1 MEATKLKLTVAN
13 CIDSLKPELIELSL
27 KIHDNPETGFQEFKA
42 MGWLTAYLKGKGF
55 AVEHNIGGLE
65 TAFKASCGKGSP
77 VIAFIAEY
85 DALPGLGHACGHNI
99 IAAASL
105 GAGIASKLAVENSSG
120 TILVIGT
127 PAEELHG
134 GKIML
139 AEKGIFKGIDAA
151 LMVHPGT
158 IDAGMTEALACQNLE
173 IEFFGKAA
181 HAAANPEDG
190 RNALEAMII
199 SFNGINGLRQH
210 MKTSARIHGIIT
222 DGGKAPNV
230 VPEYCAGR
238 FIVRDKD
245 DDYLDELKE
254 RTLNCFKSGALATGT
269 KLVYKW
275 DKTRYRAL
283 RRNVTIADLY
293 RSNMTSLG
301 RQTLLED
308 TSNSLGSTD
317 MGNVSQLVP
326 AIHASLA
333 IAPVGISTHSKEFA
347 QAAASETGMQ
357 GMIDAAKAL
366 AMTAVDLIAAP
377 ELVAKAAKEFVQ
389 NG

>member
-1 MEATKLKLTVAN
+1 MDTTKLKLTAAN

-65 TAFKASCGKGSP
+65 TAFKASCGKGKP
-77 VIAFIAEY
+77 VIAFLAEY

-99 IAAASL
+99 IATASL
-105 GAGIASKLAVENSSG
+105 GAGIASKLAVENGSG

-134 GKIML
+134 GKIIL
-139 AEKGIFKGIDAA
+139 AEKGVFKGIDAA
-151 LMVHPGT
+151 MMVHPGT
-158 IDAGMTEALACQNLE
+158 IDAGMTEALACQNLD

-199 SFNGINGLRQH
+199 SFNGINSLRQH

-230 VPEYCAGR
+230 VPDYCAGR

-275 DKTRYRAL
+275 DETRYRAL

-293 RSNMTSLG
+293 RVNMTSLG

-317 MGNVSQLVP
+317 MGNISQLVP

-333 IAPVGISTHSKEFA
+333 IAPVGISTHSNEFA

-366 AMTAVDLIAAP
+366 AMTAVDLIAVP
-377 ELVAKAAKEFVQ
+377 ELVAKAAKEFTQ